1 MTDKIFF
8 TIFAEIKL
16 SLSYDM
22 NEERTIMEPISTG
35 AYPRKERMEWLDAM
49 RGFTMILVVAYH
61 VAQMG
66 FDQPVKQSSSMSFL
80 MLFRMPLFFF
90 VSGFLAY
97 KASLKWDFNTLVSL
111 LGKKIRIQ
119 IIPTMVFF
127 LFSCVALY
135 PKFWPA
141 VESCLQSPT
150 KGGYWFTVVLL
161 YMFVLYYIFC
171 YLESKIGRKSWI
183 PITLF
188 FILSLG
194 VYETC
199 YLPKL
204 CWWADGHRL
213 QKPTEFLNYTSLI
226 QLMKYMPFFLFGN
239 IVRRYWKEAQRIMDS
254 RWFFP
259 IIVTLVIFC
268 TMDVMKW
275 HTLRMAW
282 ANIPST
288 LSKFIL
294 LTIVFMY
301 FRHYSQYFT
310 QMTFIGS
317 SLQYIGRRT
326 LDIYLLHFL
335 FLPNLPAV
343 GEFFKLNKH
352 NFAIDTTLSILI
364 ALIVIAFSIIASNIL
379 RISPLFRK
387 YLFGK

>member
-1 MTDKIFF
+1 MTKYFSIFVQKF
-8 TIFAEIKL
+8 PHLQPIKAALGTMENMSEIQL
-16 SLSYDM
+16 
-22 NEERTIMEPISTG
+22 
-35 AYPRKERMEWLDAM
+35 PRKERMEWLDAM

-66 FDQPVKQSSSMSFL
+66 FDQSVKLSSSLSFL

-97 KASLKWDFNTLVSL
+97 KASQKWDFASL
-111 LGKKIRIQ
+111 MSMLGKKMRIQ
-119 IIPTMVFF
+119 IVPTVVFF
-127 LFSCVALY
+127 LFSCAALY

-141 VESCLQSPT
+141 VESCLHSPT
-150 KGGYWFTVVLL
+150 KGGYWFTLVLL
-161 YMFVLYYIFC
+161 YMFVLYYIFS
-171 YLESKIGRKSWI
+171 YLESKISRKSWI

-188 FILSLG
+188 FVISL
-194 VYETC
+194 VLYETC
-199 YLPKL
+199 YLPKIF
-204 CWWADGHRL
+204 WWADGHRL
-213 QKPTEFLNYTSLI
+213 KKPTDILDYTSLI
-226 QLMKYMPFFLFGN
+226 QLMKYLPFFLFGN
-239 IVRRYWKEAQRIMDS
+239 IVRRYWHKAQELMDS

-259 IIVTLVIFC
+259 TIVTIVVFC
-268 TMDVMKW
+268 TMDIMKW

-301 FRHYSQYFT
+301 FRHYAPYFT
-310 QMTFIGS
+310 KMTFIGS
-317 SLQYIGRRT
+317 TLQYIGRRT
-326 LDIYLLHFL
+326 LDIYLIHFL

-343 GEFFKLNKH
+343 GAFFKLNKH
-352 NFAIDTTLSILI
+352 NFAIDTTLSVFI
-364 ALIVIAFSIIASNIL
+364 ALIVIAFCIITSNIL